1 MGHCKDCK
9 HWESHIDTRNRSWHT
24 CEAANWVERDS
35 KIGDDDLAI
44 YADANDDSGLDAG
57 LKTGPM
63 FGCVKF
69 LPLNK

>member
-9 HWESHIDTRNRSWHT
+9 HWESHEDFRGKQWTT
-24 CEAANWVERDS
+24 CEAPDWLGIAD
-35 KIGDDDLAI
+35 KISADGLAI
-44 YADANDDSGLDAG
+44 FADASDDTGLNAG

-69 LPLNK
+69 MKST